1 MNVTIAGDI
10 SHSRVAKSNATALQN
25 LGANVHF
32 LCPEEWSGGFEA
44 HHSWDNLI
52 EISDVIMLLR
62 VQHERHKV
70 NKSFS
75 KEGYH
80 QEFGLTIEREK
91 QMKESAI
98 IMHPA
103 PVNRDV
109 EIASELVEC
118 DRSRILNRCGTVFTH
133 GWLLW
138 KPF

>member
-1 MNVTIAGDI
+1 
-10 SHSRVAKSNATALQN
+10 
-25 LGANVHF
+25 
-32 LCPEEWSGGFEA
+32 
-44 HHSWDNLI
+44 
-52 EISDVIMLLR
+52 MLLR

-118 DRSRILNRCGTVFTH
+118 DRSRIFEQVRNGVYTRMAIMETILKGRE
-133 GWLLW
+133 
-138 KPF
+138 